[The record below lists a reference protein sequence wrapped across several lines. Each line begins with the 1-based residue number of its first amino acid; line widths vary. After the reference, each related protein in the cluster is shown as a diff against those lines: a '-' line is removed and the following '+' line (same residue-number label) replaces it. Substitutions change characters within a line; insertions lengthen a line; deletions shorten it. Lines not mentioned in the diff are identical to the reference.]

1 METLKEDMNK
11 LGFIKFNFNENSS
24 HIKRNYMSFLN
35 SDSIKLINIV
45 YKQDFLHF
53 NYPII
58 NNK

>member
-45 YKQDFLHF
+45 Y
-53 NYPII
+53 
-58 NNK
+58 